1 METVA
6 GKKIL
11 ITGAAMGMGKLY
23 AELAVREKAGAVVL
37 WDINQAALDE
47 TVAELKAAGGTVFSY
62 LVDVSSLEDIEKNAA
77 QVQRDIGDIDLLF
90 NNAGIIRGKYFWD
103 HDNRR
108 DIWLTMA
115 VNSLAIMYIAR
126 AFLPA
131 MITGGRQ
138 SRIINIASAA
148 GTVSNPRMSVYC
160 ASKWAAIGW
169 SDSLRLE
176 LEQAGHKHVKV
187 TTVMPSYIST
197 GMFEGVKAPLMTPI
211 LTPQVVV
218 DKVWA
223 AMKAG
228 KPQLTLPWTVRL
240 AMLSRGLLPLKLW
253 DLIADKI
260 FHIYS
265 SMEHFKGGRPT

>member
-6 GKKIL
+6 GKKVL

-37 WDINQAALDE
+37 WDINQAALDQ
-47 TVAELKAAGGTVFSY
+47 TVAELKAAGGTVVAY
-62 LVDVSSLEDIEKNAA
+62 TVDVSSLEDIEKTAA
-77 QVQRDIGDIDLLF
+77 QVQREIGDIDLLF

-108 DIWLTMA
+108 DIWATMA
-115 VNSLAIMYIAR
+115 INSLAIMYIAR
-126 AFLPA
+126 AFIPA

-160 ASKWAAIGW
+160 GSKWAAIGW

-176 LEQAGHKHVKV
+176 LQQAGHHHVKV
-187 TTVMPSYIST
+187 TTVCPSYIST
-197 GMFEGVKAPLMTPI
+197 GMFDGVKAPLMTPI
-211 LTPQVVV
+211 LTPETVVNR
-218 DKVWA
+218 VWK
-223 AMKAG
+223 AMKIG
-228 KPQLTLPWTVRL
+228 KPLITMPWTVRL
-240 AMLSRGLLPLKLW
+240 AMFTRGVLPLSVW
-253 DLIADKI
+253 DVIADKV
-260 FHIYS
+260 FKIYS
-265 SMEHFKGGRPT
+265 SMEHFKGGRN

>member
-62 LVDVSSLEDIEKNAA
+62 IVDVSSLEDIEKNAA

-253 DLIADKI
+253 DLIADKV

>member
-37 WDINQAALDE
+37 WDVNQTALDE

-62 LVDVSSLEDIEKNAA
+62 VVDVSSLEDIEKNAA

-108 DIWLTMA
+108 DIWMTMA
-115 VNSLAIMYIAR
+115 VNSLGIMYIAR

-138 SRIINIASAA
+138 SRIVNIASAA

-176 LEQAGHKHVKV
+176 LEQAGHKHVKI

-211 LTPQVVV
+211 LTPQIVV

-223 AMKAG
+223 AMKVG
-228 KPQLTLPWTVRL
+228 KAQLTLPWTVRL
-240 AMLSRGLLPLKLW
+240 AMLSRGLLPLRLW
-253 DLIADKI
+253 DFIADKI

-265 SMEHFKGGRPT
+265 SMEHFTGGRPS

>member
-6 GKKIL
+6 GKKVL

-37 WDINQAALDE
+37 WDVNQAALDA
-47 TVAELKAAGGTVFSY
+47 TVTELKAAGGTVFAY
-62 LVDVSSLEDIEKNAA
+62 VVDVSNLEDIERSAA
-77 QVQRDIGDIDLLF
+77 QVQREIGDIDLLF

-197 GMFEGVKAPLMTPI
+197 GMFEGAKAPLMTPI

-218 DKVWA
+218 DKVWK
-223 AMKAG
+223 AMKIG
-228 KPQLTLPWTVRL
+228 KPQLTLPWSVRL
-240 AMLSRGLLPLKLW
+240 AMLSRGLLPLRLW
-253 DLIADKI
+253 DFIADKV

-265 SMEHFKGGRPT
+265 SMDHFEGRRS

>member
-6 GKKIL
+6 GKKVL

-47 TVAELKAAGGTVFSY
+47 TVAELKAAGGTVFAY
-62 LVDVSSLEDIEKNAA
+62 TVDVSNLEDIEKNAA
-77 QVQRDIGDIDLLF
+77 QVQREIGDIDLLF

-138 SRIINIASAA
+138 SRIVNIASAA

-176 LEQAGHKHVKV
+176 LKQAGHSHVKV

-211 LTPQVVV
+211 LTPHVVV

-223 AMKAG
+223 AMKTG
-228 KPQLTLPWTVRL
+228 KAQLTLPWTVRL
-240 AMLSRGLLPLKLW
+240 AMLSRGLLPLRLW
-253 DLIADKI
+253 DFIADRV

-265 SMEHFKGGRPT
+265 SMDHFQGGRP

>member
-23 AELAVREKAGAVVL
+23 AQLAVREKAGAVVL
-37 WDINQAALDE
+37 WDINQVALDA
-47 TVAELKAAGGTVFSY
+47 TVTELKAEGGTVFAY
-62 LVDVSSLEDIEKNAA
+62 VVDVSSLDDIEKTAA
-77 QVQRDIGDIDLLF
+77 QVQREIGDIDLLF
-90 NNAGIIRGKYFWD
+90 NNAGIIRGKYFWE

-108 DIWLTMA
+108 DIFPTMA
-115 VNSLAIMYIAR
+115 INALAIMYIAR

-131 MITGGRQ
+131 MIAGGRE

-176 LEQAGHKHVKV
+176 LKQAGYRHVKV
-187 TTVMPSYIST
+187 TTVCPSYIST
-197 GMFEGVKAPLMTPI
+197 GMFDGVKAPLMTPI
-211 LTPQVVV
+211 LTPETVVTR
-218 DKVWA
+218 VWA
-223 AMKAG
+223 AMKKG
-228 KPQLTLPWTVRL
+228 KAMLTMPWTVRL
-240 AMLSRGLLPLKLW
+240 AMLSRGLLPLWLW
-253 DLIADKI
+253 DLIADKV
-260 FHIYS
+260 FGIYHT
-265 SMEHFKGGRPT
+265 MEQFQGRRP